1 MRSGFRTAK
10 KYFNELIFEIDN
22 NPLQNYCCLLTEYI
36 KKYKMNNGLSLL
48 DLDLFRGIS
57 SNHRV
62 VVQLLISSCLSGD
75 SDTIY
80 DIQEELPFHGDGFP
94 FQSGKMFFKSVGL
107 IWKNRLTIKH

>member
-1 MRSGFRTAK
+1 
-10 KYFNELIFEIDN
+10 N

-57 SNHRV
+57 SNYRV

-80 DIQEELPFHGDGFP
+80 DIQEELPFSWGWIP
-94 FQSGKMFFKSVGL
+94 VS
-107 IWKNRLTIKH
+107 IWKDVFQKC